1 MSKSVRR
8 NDSGD
13 SAMRLILLASWVMI
27 LAKVTL
33 LLLGKPSPGYV
44 EVSYIVAFPV
54 VLWNLRRGRELLGGW
69 FYVALLIYMA
79 VGAAGWLFN
88 QWHRWFD
95 QSRESAMGMPV
106 LIGTTVLALNFFI
119 LLFFIGRE
127 LVANPAVSPPEDKA
141 PNGSPSS

>member
-1 MSKSVRR
+1 MSKSERR

-13 SAMRLILLASWVMI
+13 SAMRVILLASWAMI

-69 FYVALLIYMA
+69 FYVGLLIYVA
-79 VGAAGWLFN
+79 IGAAGWLVN
-88 QWHRWFD
+88 QWQRWFD
-95 QSRESAMGMPV
+95 QSRESALGMPI

-127 LVANPAVSPPEDKA
+127 LVANPAVTPPEDKA